1 MPRFDTLS
9 ASWTQSAHGVSRHQT
24 RSFILLAATFI
35 LLLTIDLA
43 ASWGAI
49 EVVNATRAYAVG
61 EGRYSK
67 AQKIAALALDRFV
80 DTRAPADYDAFL
92 KAIEVPRGDRDAR
105 LAMQA
110 QPVDRA
116 AAIAGL
122 LKGQNNPDDF
132 DRLIGLF
139 QAFSWWR
146 PFAAAVADWTESD
159 RLVDSLVQ
167 AGAEIRAEPTAGDEA
182 SRAADRAR
190 IGRID
195 DALTER
201 ENTFSLHMSE
211 TARSATHFVI
221 AGLGITTALLWTVG
235 ILFAARLF
243 RRQLVLDRQ
252 LGSSE
257 QRFRDYAEVASDWY
271 WEVDRD
277 RNITF
282 LSELYF
288 SLTGAEPHTV
298 LGKDATEFLRTYAAD
313 AESWGRLT
321 PFTAQRAIRG
331 VKLRYP
337 KPDGSVIYLSVSAKP
352 YFDEAGEFIGYRGVG
367 SDVTAAVEAAQTLHY
382 AKERAE
388 IANRAKSEFLANM
401 SHELRTP
408 LNAIIGFSEIIMNRV
423 FGAGHAERYD
433 SYARDINN
441 SGKHL
446 LSVIDEI
453 LELSKIEAGRE
464 ELAESEVDL
473 DTLVAEAIRPFG
485 ERFAE
490 AGLSLEADT
499 PVPPATLFADGPKL
513 AQCLSN
519 LLSNALKFTPSA
531 GRVTVRAVF
540 DDHGDLALS
549 VADTGIGIAPED
561 MPTVLSPFGQVASAF
576 QRAHAG
582 TGLGIPL
589 TRALIELHDGT
600 FRIDSVPGAG
610 TIVTLT
616 LPGRRVVRQTQDAA
630 TVS

>member
-1 MPRFDTLS
+1 MFSSPWS
-9 ASWTQSAHGVSRHQT
+9 QSAQGVSRHQT

-35 LLLTIDLA
+35 LLLTVDLA
-43 ASWGAI
+43 ACWGAI
-49 EVVNATRAYAVG
+49 EVVNGTRAYAVG

-67 AQKIAALALDRFV
+67 AQKIAVLALDRFV
-80 DTRAPADYDAFL
+80 DTRAATDYDAFL
-92 KAIEVPRGDRDAR
+92 SATEVPRGDRDAR
-105 LAMQA
+105 VAIQTSPLN
-110 QPVDRA
+110 RN

-122 LKGQNNPDDF
+122 LQGRNNTDDV
-132 DRLIGLF
+132 DILIRLF
-139 QAFSWWR
+139 QAFSWWK
-146 PFAAAVADWTESD
+146 PFAAAVADWTEGD

-167 AGAEIRAEPTAGDEA
+167 LGAEIKAEPTAGDEA

-201 ENTFSLHMSE
+201 ENSFSTHMSE
-211 TARSATHFVI
+211 TARGATHFVV
-221 AGLGITTALLWTVG
+221 AGLGITTALLWAVG
-235 ILFAARLF
+235 ILFASRLF

-271 WEVDRD
+271 WEVDKD

-288 SLTGAEPHTV
+288 TLTGADPQAV

-313 AESWGRLT
+313 AESWARLA
-321 PFTAQRAIRG
+321 PFASHRAIRG
-331 VKLRYP
+331 VRLRYP
-337 KPDGSVIYLSVSAKP
+337 KADGSLIYLSVSAKP
-352 YFDEAGEFIGYRGVG
+352 YFDETGEFIGYRGVG
-367 SDVTAAVEAAQTLHY
+367 SDVTASYEAAQTLRY

-423 FGAGHAERYD
+423 FGSGHAERYD
-433 SYARDINN
+433 SYARDINV

-446 LSVIDEI
+446 LSIIDEI
-453 LELSKIEAGRE
+453 LDLSKIEAGRE
-464 ELAESEVDL
+464 QLAEGNIDL
-473 DTLVAEAIRPFG
+473 DELVVGAMRPFS
-485 ERFAE
+485 ERFQE
-490 AGLSLEADT
+490 ARLALRADMPIP
-499 PVPPATLFADGPKL
+499 PVVLFADGPKL
-513 AQCLSN
+513 GQCLSN
-519 LLSNALKFTPSA
+519 LLSNALKFTPA
-531 GRVTVRAVF
+531 GGRTSIRAAF

-549 VADTGIGIAPED
+549 VADTGIGIAPAD
-561 MPTVLSPFGQVASAF
+561 MPTVLSPFGQVESAF

-589 TRALIELHDGT
+589 TRALIELHGGT
-600 FRIDSVPGAG
+600 FRIESAPGKG
-610 TIVTLT
+610 TVVTLT
-616 LPGRRVVRQTQDAA
+616 LPGSRVVGKTRDAA